1 VAPFDG
7 DLDDYQ
13 RYLLDEAKRQRESAR
28 ESAREET
35 AARKA
40 PVAEAPTDI
49 DNIASASS
57 TGLSAQE
64 QRKQDAVR
72 RQQLTER
79 TRPIKRALEQAEA
92 RIATLTQNK
101 ARLEQRLCTPLPAPE
116 IADIG
121 RQLKTVIDEL
131 DALEGE
137 WISLSEQ
144 MEQTAAA

>member
-1 VAPFDG
+1 VAD
-7 DLDDYQ
+7 
-13 RYLLDEAKRQRESAR
+13 
-28 ESAREET
+28 
-35 AARKA
+35 A
-40 PVAEAPTDI
+40 PADI
-49 DNIASASS
+49 DNIAPASS

-64 QRKQDAVR
+64 QRKQDAAR

-92 RIATLTQNK
+92 RMAMLAQDK

-116 IADIG
+116 IADTG

-137 WISLSEQ
+137 WLCLSEQ